1 MAHLHSVPSGNA
13 HSSFA
18 LQIFPNNSHALLQE
32 AGIDLVDIMKDRGFY
47 VTKRRMTSPVASR
60 KKGSFGQAN
69 PIELPTMRE
78 LDQTSEQ

>member
-1 MAHLHSVPSGNA
+1 M
-13 HSSFA
+13 FA
-18 LQIFPNNSHALLQE
+18 MQIFPNNSHALLQE
-32 AGIDLVDIMKDRGFY
+32 AGIDLVDIMKERGFY
-47 VTKRRMTSPVASR
+47 VNQRRMTSPVASR